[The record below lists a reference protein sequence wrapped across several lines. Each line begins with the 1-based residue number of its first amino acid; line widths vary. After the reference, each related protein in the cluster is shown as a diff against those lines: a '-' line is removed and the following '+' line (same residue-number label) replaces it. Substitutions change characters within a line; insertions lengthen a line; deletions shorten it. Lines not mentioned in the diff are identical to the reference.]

1 VREEQERKEYHVST
15 QPSIVRR
22 TFRLTVDIET
32 TLNAEADETTPSH
45 PEQTQFHQ
53 ALVQQL
59 LGHPTALD
67 QLLRASAVA
76 VLSPAQKLFA
86 AEFGWE
92 RVSEQQLLQP
102 LIEKLEPAA
111 QAHFKEEIEDGIA
124 IYYFDGYQATIK
136 RFNMTDLS

>member
-1 VREEQERKEYHVST
+1 MST
-15 QPSIVRR
+15 YSPVVRR
-22 TFRLTVDIET
+22 TFRFSFDVET
-32 TLNAEADETTPSH
+32 SLNAEEDETTPSH

-59 LGHPTALD
+59 LAHPTVLD
-67 QLLRASAVA
+67 QLLRVKAVTA
-76 VLSPAQKLFA
+76 LSSAQKLVA
-86 AEFGWE
+86 AEFGGN

-111 QAHFKEEIEDGIA
+111 QLHFMEEIEAGIT

-136 RFNMTDLS
+136 RFNMTELS

>member
-1 VREEQERKEYHVST
+1 MST
-15 QPSIVRR
+15 RPSLVRR

-59 LGHPTALD
+59 LVYPTVLD
-67 QLLRASAVA
+67 QLLRASAVMA
-76 VLSPAQKLFA
+76 LSSAHKLFD
-86 AEFGWE
+86 AEFVWD

-102 LIEKLEPAA
+102 LIEKLEPTA
-111 QAHFKEEIEDGIA
+111 QAHFMEELEDGITV
-124 IYYFDGYQATIK
+124 YYFDGYQATIK
-136 RFNMTDLS
+136 RFNMTEPS

>member
-1 VREEQERKEYHVST
+1 MST
-15 QPSIVRR
+15 RPPVRR
-22 TFRLTVDIET
+22 TFRLTIDIET

-45 PEQTQFHQ
+45 PEHTQFHQ

-59 LGHPTALD
+59 LAHPTTLD
-67 QLLRASAVA
+67 QLLRASAVTA
-76 VLSPAQKLFA
+76 LKSAQKLFD
-86 AEFGWE
+86 AEFGWD

-111 QAHFKEEIEDGIA
+111 QVHFTEELEEGTA

-136 RFNMTDLS
+136 RFNMTEPS